1 MRSRRLLCIHAF
13 ARMETLYI
21 IRDPRSL
28 GFAFIIP
35 LILLILFGSSLS
47 YDVKDIPL
55 TVWDQDKTPQSRHII
70 SAFRGSPYYRIVG
83 LRDSYRQIQDD
94 IDTRKASTAIIIP
107 QKFSK
112 AMGKG
117 QKGSIQFIIDGTD
130 STTAGVSSGYITGII
145 QKENLETLSS
155 IDQGSIRM
163 PSINPICRVW
173 FNPTM
178 ESKNFIIPGLIGV
191 ILATIASLL
200 SSLTIAR
207 EWETGTIETI
217 ISLPARPIE
226 IVIGKMVPYFVIGM
240 IDVTL
245 LIFAS
250 VFIFNIPI
258 HGSIA
263 LIYAFSTVFTIGTLG
278 LGIVI
283 SGVAKNQAMANQ
295 IAIISTFLPSL
306 LLSGFVFPIKNMPI
320 FIQGITYLVP
330 ARYLINALK
339 DISLKGLGMEELY
352 LSFLLLTAFAIA
364 MIFVAASK
372 IPRRIK

>member
-1 MRSRRLLCIHAF
+1 MKSRRLLCIHAF

-83 LRDSYRQIQDD
+83 LRDSYKQIEDD

-145 QKENLETLSS
+145 QKENLETLYH
-155 IDQGSIRM
+155 IDQGSIRI

-191 ILATIASLL
+191 ILAIIASLL

-217 ISLPARPIE
+217 ISLPVGSIE

-240 IDVTL
+240 VDVTL

-306 LLSGFVFPIKNMPI
+306 LLSGFVFPIKNMPL

-339 DISLKGLGMEELY
+339 GISLKGLGMEELY

-364 MIFVAASK
+364 MILVAASK

>member
-1 MRSRRLLCIHAF
+1 
-13 ARMETLYI
+13 MEALYI

-35 LILLILFGSSLS
+35 IILLILFGSSLS

-70 SAFRGSPYYRIVG
+70 SAFGGSSYYRIVG
-83 LRDSYRQIQDD
+83 FRDSYKQIEDD

-117 QKGSIQFIIDGTD
+117 RKGSIQFIIDGTD

-145 QKENLETLSS
+145 QKENLETLSH
-155 IDQGSIRM
+155 IDQGSIRI

-191 ILATIASLL
+191 ILAIIASLL

-217 ISLPARPIE
+217 ISLPVGPIE

-306 LLSGFVFPIKNMPI
+306 LLSGFVFPIKNMPLL
-320 FIQGITYLVP
+320 IQGITYLVP

-339 DISLKGLGMEELY
+339 GISLKGAGMEELY

-364 MIFVAASK
+364 MILVAASK
-372 IPRRIK
+372 IPRRVK